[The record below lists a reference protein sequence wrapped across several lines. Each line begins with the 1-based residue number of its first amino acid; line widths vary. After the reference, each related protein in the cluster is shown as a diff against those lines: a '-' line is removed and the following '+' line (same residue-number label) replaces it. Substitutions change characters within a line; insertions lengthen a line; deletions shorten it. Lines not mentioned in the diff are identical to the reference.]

1 MPFNRVDLIILQL
14 AVIQKCVNYYG
25 YLGNPSGTA
34 KQQISYVS
42 DTVINKATKSRKVP
56 FVPN

>member
-1 MPFNRVDLIILQL
+1 MPFNRVELIILEL
-14 AVIQKCVNYYG
+14 AVILKCFNYYG
-25 YLGNPSGTA
+25 YLGSPSGTA

-42 DTVINKATKSRKVP
+42 DTVNKATKSRKVP